1 MMPRSC
7 CASSWGSLDKSTQDF
22 LIAAVDA
29 AAARWQD
36 EDQGIW
42 EIRGSARR
50 YLHSALMSWVAL
62 DRGIA
67 LADLIGADTQ
77 VECWTCVRDDIR
89 TAILTQ
95 GWNADIGAFTQV
107 LGGSDLDA
115 STLLIALVGIL
126 PADDI
131 RLHSTITAIIAGLS
145 DHRGLLYRYRSNDG
159 LGGEEGTFLLCTF
172 WLAEALAVTG
182 RPGQA
187 ERILRLA
194 AGCASDLGLLA
205 E

>member
-1 MMPRSC
+1 M
-7 CASSWGSLDKSTQDF
+7 
-22 LIAAVDA
+22 VE
-29 AAARWQD
+29 RWT
-36 EDQGIW
+36 
-42 EIRGSARR
+42 S
-50 YLHSALMSWVAL
+50 
-62 DRGIA
+62 
-67 LADLIGADTQ
+67 
-77 VECWTCVRDDIR
+77 VRDDIR

-115 STLLIALVGIL
+115 STLLMALVGIL
-126 PADDI
+126 PPDDF

-159 LGGEEGTFLLCTF
+159 LDGDEGTFLLCTF

-182 RPGQA
+182 RPAQA

-205 E
+205 EQVSDSGELLGNYPQAFSHLGLVLAAQAVGAATAANHEQGS

>member
-1 MMPRSC
+1 M
-7 CASSWGSLDKSTQDF
+7 
-22 LIAAVDA
+22 
-29 AAARWQD
+29 
-36 EDQGIW
+36 
-42 EIRGSARR
+42 
-50 YLHSALMSWVAL
+50 
-62 DRGIA
+62 
-67 LADLIGADTQ
+67 
-77 VECWTCVRDDIR
+77 
-89 TAILTQ
+89 
-95 GWNADIGAFTQV
+95 
-107 LGGSDLDA
+107 
-115 STLLIALVGIL
+115 LIALVGIL

>member
-29 AAARWQD
+29 AAALAGRRPGHLGNSRPGATILAQRVD
-36 EDQGIW
+36 ELGGA
-42 EIRGSARR
+42 GSRNR
-50 YLHSALMSWVAL
+50 
-62 DRGIA
+62 
-67 LADLIGADTQ
+67 LADLICADTQ

-107 LGGSDLDA
+107 FGGSDLDA

-131 RLHSTITAIIAGLS
+131 RLHSTITAIIAGCPITAACS
-145 DHRGLLYRYRSNDG
+145 TATAATTDWVVKREHSYSAHFGWPKRWPSP
-159 LGGEEGTFLLCTF
+159 
-172 WLAEALAVTG
+172 AVLG
-182 RPGQA
+182 RPS
-187 ERILRLA
+187 
-194 AGCASDLGLLA
+194 ASCGWRPVA
-205 E
+205 RPIWACWPNR